1 MKLLKIL
8 FILHLKLSY
17 YACIIYNAIKKEEN
31 KNIKEEPGEMTH
43 PVNTSMK
50 QT

>member
-1 MKLLKIL
+1 M
-8 FILHLKLSY
+8 H
-17 YACIIYNAIKKEEN
+17 YAYIIYNAIKKKEN
-31 KNIKEEPGEMTH
+31 KNIKEEPSEMAH